1 MMAGNHSIKVNRAEH
16 EDALFNRMIVV
27 PFADPNVEES
37 ERIPELYQR
46 FLDEAPYIVH
56 EACMAYQKLAARNWV
71 PTRVPVPAEY
81 APQEGNQALLA
92 AKAFVED
99 CISFETGSQV
109 TTVELYDAYLEYAE
123 EEGYPQLNRTAFGRA
138 LSAALRQT
146 VPEAQPAKRVNG
158 QEARG
163 YLNISLL

>member
-1 MMAGNHSIKVNRAEH
+1 M
-16 EDALFNRMIVV
+16 
-27 PFADPNVEES
+27 
-37 ERIPELYQR
+37 
-46 FLDEAPYIVH
+46 
-56 EACMAYQKLAARNWV
+56 
-71 PTRVPVPAEY
+71 
-81 APQEGNQALLA
+81 A

-109 TTVELYDAYLEYAE
+109 TTAELYDAYLEYAE